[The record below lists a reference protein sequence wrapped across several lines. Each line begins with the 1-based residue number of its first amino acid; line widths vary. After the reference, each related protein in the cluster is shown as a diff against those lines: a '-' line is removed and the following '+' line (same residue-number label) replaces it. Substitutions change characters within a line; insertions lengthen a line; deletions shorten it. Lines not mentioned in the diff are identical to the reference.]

1 MLDFVWNNW
10 KNSEFG
16 EKRVGSRYKLRCRNS
31 SAKWEIMRDSQLK
44 KAISEVF
51 YKLGESAAFSLQDF
65 FKI

>member
-1 MLDFVWNNW
+1 
-10 KNSEFG
+10 
-16 EKRVGSRYKLRCRNS
+16 
-31 SAKWEIMRDSQLK
+31 MRDSQLK